1 MRSTFRSLAAGQLA
15 SSLLALGR
23 LEEAE
28 ESTREAE
35 QLASSDDVL
44 SNMLW
49 RQVRATLLAQAGRLA
64 EGERL
69 AREAVNLGRET
80 EMLNWHAHALCDL
93 GDICVLAGRRNEG
106 IGHLGD
112 ALALYERKGNLVSAA
127 RVRSAL
133 DELRAS
139 GQLVSQRTTH

>member
-1 MRSTFRSLAAGQLA
+1 
-15 SSLLALGR
+15 
-23 LEEAE
+23 
-28 ESTREAE
+28 
-35 QLASSDDVL
+35 
-44 SNMLW
+44 MLI
-49 RQVRATLLAQAGRLA
+49 
-64 EGERL
+64 
-69 AREAVNLGRET
+69 
-80 EMLNWHAHALCDL
+80 NWHAHALCDL